1 MYLFF
6 DTETTGLPK
15 NFKAPVSDL
24 DNWPRLVQLAW
35 QNYSAQGELLE
46 SFNYIIKPEGFII
59 SDEVAKIH
67 RINQAR
73 AEKEGVELI
82 PVLKEFVE
90 NLQKNEFAVA
100 HNISFDENI
109 VGSEL
114 IRANMANVFTT
125 IRKICTMKGTV
136 NICQIP
142 GPRGYKWPNLTE
154 LHKYLFQKD
163 FAEAHDAEA
172 DVKALANCFFELK
185 NRGLIF

>member
-15 NFKAPVSDL
+15 SFKAPVSDL

-35 QNYSAQGELLE
+35 QNYDAQGNLLA
-46 SFNYIIKPEGFII
+46 SFNYIIKPNGFII

-67 RINQAR
+67 RITQAR
-73 AEKEGVELI
+73 AEAEGVELE
-82 PVLKEFVE
+82 PVLTEFVE
-90 NLQKNEFAVA
+90 HLNKNEFAVA
-100 HNISFDENI
+100 HNFSFDENI

-114 IRANMANVFTT
+114 LRAKMENIFER

-136 NICQIP
+136 NVCQIP
-142 GPRGYKWPNLTE
+142 GARGYKWPNLTE

-172 DVKALANCFFELK
+172 DVKALANCFFGLK
-185 NRGLIF
+185 RRGLIF